1 MAPLANGMDT
11 PCILASPFGE
21 KTNVRHEWIEQ
32 SRPSKPA
39 RELLSMRVFDALRR
53 NL

>member
-1 MAPLANGMDT
+1 MGI
-11 PCILASPFGE
+11 PCILASPFSE

-39 RELLSMRVFDALRR
+39 RELLSMQVIDALRR
-53 NL
+53 DL